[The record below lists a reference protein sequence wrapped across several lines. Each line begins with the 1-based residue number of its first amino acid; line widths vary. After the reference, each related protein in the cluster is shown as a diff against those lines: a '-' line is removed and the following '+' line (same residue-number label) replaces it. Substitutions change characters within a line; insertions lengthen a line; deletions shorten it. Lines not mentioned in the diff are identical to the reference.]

1 MTLGICNSAFT
12 FRFYWEVSRKDR
24 YVYIFHV
31 MFSVPMSNYH
41 FLPLKIICKVPEQSE
56 IPISTVLCSS
66 FLWDENLP
74 FLSSFIK
81 TYSVY
86 GGRKQQRSK
95 TFCPVGSTLSSGSK
109 QLNNFRKVL
118 KLTRFT
124 GLLLPQ
130 TDISRETFSDTLS
143 KKPNCMNKWRPVRLP
158 RRSSGRLSYL

>member
-31 MFSVPMSNYH
+31 MFSVPTSNYH
-41 FLPLKIICKVPEQSE
+41 FLPLKIICEVPEQSE
-56 IPISTVLCSS
+56 IPFSTMLCSS

-74 FLSSFIK
+74 FSSSFIK

-86 GGRKQQRSK
+86 GGRKQERSK
-95 TFCPVGSTLSSGSK
+95 TFRPVGSTLSSGSK
-109 QLNNFRKVL
+109 QLYNFRKVL

-124 GLLLPQ
+124 GALLPQ
-130 TDISRETFSDTLS
+130 TDISRETFSETLS
-143 KKPNCMNKWRPVRLP
+143 KKLNCMEEVETSQASKKSL
-158 RRSSGRLSYL
+158 